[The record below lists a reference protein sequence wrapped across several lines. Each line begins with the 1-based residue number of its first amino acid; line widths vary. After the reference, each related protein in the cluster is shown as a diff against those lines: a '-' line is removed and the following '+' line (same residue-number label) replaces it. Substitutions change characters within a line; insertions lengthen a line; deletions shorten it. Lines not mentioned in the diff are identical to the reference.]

1 MSGDLRVQLFG
12 AVAAWRGADPVQ
24 LGPAQQRA
32 VFALLALAG
41 RPVPRDEL
49 ARGLW
54 GDNPP
59 RHAANV
65 IQTHVKHLRHA
76 VDPGRAAR
84 APSDVL
90 ARAGDGYLLRIA
102 AEDVDALR
110 FRRLVADARA
120 ARRAGTHDELFR
132 YAEEALRLWQGPP
145 ATDLPVL
152 AEHPMVTTLTEER
165 WLLVSWFAEAAL
177 RRGTPGE
184 ALAVVEEAVAAR
196 ALDEPLH
203 GWLIRL
209 YYALG
214 RRADALGGYAR
225 LGRRLAEDLGVD
237 PAPELRALHEAVL
250 REDPSLDAGPPV
262 PVEVP
267 APRVP
272 PAGRGGQQPRALP
285 RDLVD
290 FTGRTELLGDLLAA
304 VPPVDRPGTAP
315 VIHAIDGMP
324 GVGKTTLAVHLAHLV
339 ADRYPDAQL
348 YLDLHGHSEQAP
360 LQPAAV
366 VGALLR
372 QLGVPGDRIPEEFDQ
387 RIALWRGELA
397 GRRTL
402 LLLDN
407 AGTADQ
413 IAMLLPAEPGCLTLV
428 TSRRRLTGLDGA
440 RPVSLGV
447 LTADEAVTLQQRIVG
462 DRVDAAPEAAQEVAR
477 HCGHL
482 ALAIRLAA
490 ARLAHRPGWTVS
502 DLASRLGGA
511 RTPLREL
518 ALPGR
523 TVEAAF
529 ALSYQ
534 DLSEPAR
541 RLFRLLGLH
550 RGPDIDLRAAA
561 ALADLSVDD
570 ADEVLAELVDVHLLD
585 EPAAERYRLHDLIRD
600 YAAGLAADEPER
612 DGAVDRL
619 LTYYLHAALAADGWM
634 KAFAARLD
642 LHLGEPPPQ
651 VLPWPDHA
659 AADRWLA
666 ADHPNLGA
674 SVRLAVETG
683 RDALAWRLAF
693 AAWRYLYIKGYTD
706 ECLALN
712 ELALSAAERA
722 GEPHGV
728 AVTLNNSGGAHFKRG
743 HWDRALWYV
752 DRAIEIR
759 AGLDE
764 PMLHASSLGNKAAVL
779 QNIGDYPGALLAAE
793 ESLALYGGQAA
804 VSEVSAVQV
813 TIGQIYAWMGDYD
826 EAERNYRALLD
837 TTKRLRDVH
846 LHNVAMGHLGQLR
859 LFQGRFAE
867 AIDLLADVIA
877 GWSSKIPMVLAPMMS
892 WLGLAECGLGRMGE
906 GLGHL
911 RAAVDLMVEHGE
923 VPTESQS
930 RIWYGIGLR
939 AAGDLPGA
947 LEQFRLALD
956 LADQLA
962 LPLCQALA
970 ADGMAEI
977 QSGPDPEHAD
987 ELRARAQAIYRR
999 LGLVRPTSI
1008 RPERLGRTRER
1019 PGRI

>member
-1 MSGDLRVQLFG
+1 MSGDVRVHLFG

-41 RPVPRDEL
+41 RAVPRDEL
-49 ARGLW
+49 ARALW
-54 GDNPP
+54 GDDPP

-76 VDPGRAAR
+76 LDPGRAAR

-90 ARAGDGYLLRIA
+90 ARAGDGYLLRVA

-120 ARRAGTHDELFR
+120 ARRAGTHDGLFR

-145 ATDLPVL
+145 AADLPVL

-177 RRGTPGE
+177 RRGTPGD
-184 ALAVVEEAVAAR
+184 ALSAVEEAVAAR
-196 ALDEPLH
+196 PLDEPLH

-209 YYALG
+209 HYALG
-214 RRADALGGYAR
+214 RRADALGGYQR
-225 LGRRLAEDLGVD
+225 LRRRLAEDLGVD

-267 APRVP
+267 AQRVP
-272 PAGRGGQQPRALP
+272 PAGRGGQQPRTLP

-290 FTGRTELLGDLLAA
+290 FTGRTDLLSELLAA
-304 VPPVDRPGTAP
+304 IPSADRPGTAP

-348 YLDLHGHSEQAP
+348 FVDLHGHSEQTP
-360 LQPAAV
+360 LQPAAAV
-366 VGALLR
+366 DALLR

-387 RIALWRGELA
+387 RVALWRGELA
-397 GRRTL
+397 GQRTL

-407 AGTADQ
+407 AATADQ
-413 IAMLLPAEPGCLTLV
+413 IAALLPAEPGCLTLV
-428 TSRRRLTGLDGA
+428 TSRRRLSGLDGA

-462 DRVDAAPEAAQEVAR
+462 DRVEASPEAAQDVAR
-477 HCGHL
+477 RCGHL

-490 ARLAHRPGWTVS
+490 ARLAHRPGWSVS
-502 DLASRLGGA
+502 DLATRLGRA
-511 RTPLREL
+511 ETPLREL

-529 ALSYQ
+529 ALSYH

-550 RGPDIDLRAAA
+550 RGPDIDLRAVV

-585 EPAAERYRLHDLIRD
+585 EPAAGRYRQHDLIRD

-619 LTYYLHAALAADGWM
+619 LSYYLHAALAADGSLNTFM
-634 KAFAARLD
+634 VRLRPD
-642 LHLGEPPPQ
+642 TGQPPPQ
-651 VLPWPDHA
+651 LWPPTDRA
-659 AADRWLA
+659 AAA
-666 ADHPNLGA
+666 AWLGA
-674 SVRLAVETG
+674 EHQNVAAAVRLAAETG
-683 RDALAWRLAF
+683 RDPLAWRLAF
-693 AAWRYLYIKGYTD
+693 AIWRHLFMMGYTN

-712 ELALSAAERA
+712 DIALGAAQRA

-728 AVTLNNSGGAHFKRG
+728 AVTHNNTGGVHYKRG
-743 HWDRALWYV
+743 RWDQALRHV
-752 DRAIEIR
+752 EEAIEIR
-759 AGLDE
+759 ARLDQ
-764 PMLHASSLGNKAAVL
+764 PLLHAGSLANKAGLL
-779 QNIGDYPGALLAAE
+779 QNIGDYPGALAAAE
-793 ESLALYGGQAA
+793 EALALYERHGSPDEPPG
-804 VSEVSAVQV
+804 VRL
-813 TIGQIYAWMGDYD
+813 TIGQINGWTGNYAV
-826 EAERNYRALLD
+826 AETQYRAIVAA
-837 TTKRLRDVH
+837 TQASEQNSLRCAA
-846 LHNVAMGHLGQLR
+846 LGHIGQLY
-859 LFQGRFAE
+859 LLQGRFAE
-867 AIDLLADVIA
+867 AVEEFAEAVA
-877 GWSSKIPMVLAPMMS
+877 GWPQDMPMLR
-892 WLGLAECGLGRMGE
+892 GLMRAWFGAACCGLGRMDD

-911 RAAVDLMVEHGE
+911 RAAADLVSEHGE
-923 VPTESQS
+923 ITAECEV
-930 RIWYGIGLR
+930 RYWYGMGLH
-939 AAGDLPGA
+939 ADGDRLGA
-947 LEQFRLALD
+947 LEQLGLALD
-956 LADQLA
+956 TADRLAV
-962 LPLCQALA
+962 PLYIALA
-970 ADGMAEI
+970 AHGMAEAHAE
-977 QSGPDPEHAD
+977 SDPDRAHSLRTRAD
-987 ELRARAQAIYRR
+987 AIYQR
-999 LGLVRPTSI
+999 LGVVRPASI
-1008 RPERLGRTRER
+1008 RPPDRFTRA
-1019 PGRI
+1019 